1 MPFAREVSDAD
12 AASVVRREL
21 GWAESPMPS
30 AADLVGARHWRAVY
44 LGLSWR
50 ATLAMQSAWGRV
62 GVRHWQCNPWR

>member
-1 MPFAREVSDAD
+1 MPFAREVPDAD

-30 AADLVGARHWRAVY
+30 AADLVGARHWHAVY

-50 ATLAMQSAWGRV
+50 AALAMQSAWG
-62 GVRHWQCNPWR
+62 